1 MYPGLGSWHMH
12 HRIDGKLVAVGVND
26 VTNTVM
32 NSQYFIYDPDYS
44 FLYLGVVGAIHEIEY
59 MRMVRKKFNKNLLWY
74 ELGETV
80 LNCPKVNY
88 KLSYKP
94 GILLCPKT
102 HEKVPY
108 EKVKDKVKYYSRLP
122 FEWKKENFNMT
133 ALVEMTNYKKKSDN

>member
-32 NSQYFIYDPDYS
+32 NSQYFIYDPEYS

-59 MRMVRKKFNKNLLWY
+59 MRMVRKKFNENLLWY

-88 KLSYKP
+88 KMNYKP
-94 GILLCPKT
+94 GVLLCPKT

-108 EKVKDKVKYYSRLP
+108 DEKVKEKLKYYSRLP
-122 FEWKKENFNMT
+122 HEWKK
-133 ALVEMTNYKKKSDN
+133 